1 MRGFVAFFIFIIIVF
16 PLTLATLYFLSVNTW
31 LTDGDFYADM
41 LDNEALYED
50 DVVTRLIAI
59 QIAENI
65 SGDPTLTTERPETII
80 ALTQALSAITPENYP
95 RDEVIA
101 SSDALVEYLNGERPD
116 LDISIDLLTIQN
128 TLREPPGAER
138 FTRTMAENL
147 PVCGGGEEPFVGAT
161 PLILCRPASMD
172 VETAAEQFNERLGE
186 FINAMP
192 DALTADFN
200 IGFDDVAAAMQ
211 IAAVL
216 ALLVSGV
223 LLVLTSLVAGRGIR
237 GFVLWAG
244 IFLLL
249 PSLVVAMSGVGIQ
262 NGLAEGVL
270 TVDDIELD
278 IEGIEPTLEFRQA
291 VVETITDAAVEVGR
305 GFLVTGG
312 MAVLVALVLMGVG
325 ATLPGR
331 RRDEYDDRNGNIT
344 VP

>member
-1 MRGFVAFFIFIIIVF
+1 MRGIVAFFIFIIIVF
-16 PLTLATLYFLSVNTW
+16 PLTLAALYFLSVNTW

-50 DVVTRLIAI
+50 DIITRLIAM
-59 QIAENI
+59 QIAEDV
-65 SGDPTLTTERPETII
+65 SGDPNLMTERPETIT
-80 ALTQALSAITPENYP
+80 ALTQALSAITSEDYP

-138 FTRTMAENL
+138 FVQTMAENL
-147 PVCGGGEEPFVGAT
+147 PVCSGGEEPFMGET

-172 VETAAEQFNERLGE
+172 AETAAEQFNGRLDE
-186 FINAMP
+186 FVNVMP
-192 DALTADFN
+192 DALTVDFN
-200 IGFDDVAAAMQ
+200 VGFDDVAAAMQ

-216 ALLVSGV
+216 ALLVAGV
-223 LLVLTSLVAGRGIR
+223 LLVLTSLVAGRSIR

-244 IFLLL
+244 AFLLL
-249 PSLVVAMSGVGIQ
+249 PALVVAMSGVGIQ
-262 NGLAEGVL
+262 NGLADNVL
-270 TVDDIELD
+270 TVDDLDLD
-278 IEGIEPTLEFRQA
+278 IEGVEPTLEFREA
-291 VVETITDAAVEVGR
+291 LVETITDAAGAVGR

-325 ATLPGR
+325 TTLPGR
-331 RRDEYDDRNGNIT
+331 RQDDYDDRNGSVT